1 MEFGLLSILL
11 FGLILGFKHALEP
24 DHVIAVST
32 IASRS
37 KNLWNSSLSG
47 VFWGIGHT
55 FTLFVFG
62 LIVIGLKQEISDP
75 VAMSLEFI
83 VGIVL
88 VYLGISNVFFKERK
102 THSHHRNGATSYWKS
117 TLLGLVHGLAGSAA
131 MVLLTMSTV
140 HTIWEGAIYIIIFGI
155 GTCVG
160 MLLFTTVLGIPF
172 VFSNKGVTVNALFTK
187 ITGSISILFGIY
199 YMYNIGI
206 NDGLFKIWI

>member
-1 MEFGLLSILL
+1 MEFGFLSILL
-11 FGLILGFKHALEP
+11 FGLVLGFKHALEP

-55 FTLFVFG
+55 FTLLIFG
-62 LIVIGLKQEISDP
+62 LIVIVLKQEIPDP

-88 VYLGISNVFFKERK
+88 VYLGITNMFFKGRQ
-102 THSHHRNGATSYWKS
+102 THSHNKNEATSYWKS
-117 TLLGLVHGLAGSAA
+117 SLLGLVHGLAGSAA

-140 HTIWEGAIYIIIFGI
+140 NTIWEGAIYIVIFGI

-160 MLLFTTVLGIPF
+160 MLLFTTVLGVPF
-172 VFSNKGVTVNALFTK
+172 VFSTKKVNVNGLFTK
-187 ITGSISILFGIY
+187 VTGSISIIFGIY
-199 YMYNIGI
+199 YMYNIGF